1 MEYDEIEI
9 FFRSAL
15 STLISLPDEFA
26 FDNIPV
32 DIDSIDHD
40 SAYHRLFRECR
51 LFVRTARDNGW
62 LDDDSDYEQAGCD
75 YILSR
80 NGEGSGFWDRASVY
94 GTAAANAMQR
104 VCECMVPLVIYLR
117 DHDDKGNYWFRITEG

>member
-1 MEYDEIEI
+1 MERDEI

-15 STLISLPDEFA
+15 STLIALPDEFTL
-26 FDNIPV
+26 DNIPV
-32 DIDSIDHD
+32 DIDSIDRD
-40 SAYHRLFRECR
+40 FEYYRLFRECR
-51 LFVRTARDNGW
+51 LFVAVARDNGW
-62 LDDDSDYEQAGCD
+62 LDDNSDYEQAGCD

-117 DHDDKGNYWFRITEG
+117 DHDDKGNYWFGISEG

>member
-1 MEYDEIEI
+1 MERDEI

-15 STLISLPDEFA
+15 HTLITLSDEFA
-26 FDNIPV
+26 PV
-32 DIDSIDHD
+32 DIDSVCHD
-40 SAYHRLFRECR
+40 SEYYRLFRECR
-51 LFVRTARDNGW
+51 LFVVTARHNGW

-104 VCECMVPLVIYLR
+104 VCECMVPLVIYPR
-117 DHDDKGNYWFRITEG
+117 DLDDKGNYWFCITEE